1 MRAFR
6 PTRTEDRYDVVVVG
20 ARAAGA
26 ATAMLLADAG
36 ERVLVVDRSRYGAD
50 TLSTHALMRG
60 GVMQLHRWG
69 LLDHVIDKA
78 TPPVRRV
85 TFHYADD
92 DLVVKIK
99 PSHGVDAL
107 YAPRRTVLDPILVD
121 AAERAGADV
130 RFGVTVSGVKRNYK
144 GRVTGVVGRDE
155 KGQLVSFDAGLVIG
169 ADGARSTIAQRV
181 GAPIVRFGTSS
192 AAVVY
197 GYWRGLEPEGDE
209 AGYEWNFRP
218 GAGAGV
224 IPTNNGE
231 SCVFVGGPPSRVGTG
246 GERVMQ
252 EMLRDAS
259 PSLAARVAAATAP
272 LGVRTFM
279 GRAGVMRRP
288 WGPGWALVG
297 DAGYWKDP
305 ISAHGLTDA
314 LRDAELLARAVI
326 SADEGCVAL
335 DAALRGYQET
345 RDRLSFRLFDVTD
358 ALASFT
364 WSNEEI
370 GPLLY
375 EMSGSM
381 SDEVDAIA
389 ALDEAA
395 VGC

>member
-1 MRAFR
+1 M
-6 PTRTEDRYDVVVVG
+6 
-20 ARAAGA
+20 
-26 ATAMLLADAG
+26 
-36 ERVLVVDRSRYGAD
+36 
-50 TLSTHALMRG
+50 
-60 GVMQLHRWG
+60 
-69 LLDHVIDKA
+69 
-78 TPPVRRV
+78 
-85 TFHYADD
+85 
-92 DLVVKIK
+92 
-99 PSHGVDAL
+99 
-107 YAPRRTVLDPILVD
+107 RRTIITAYVLDPILVD

-144 GRVTGVVGRDE
+144 GRVTGIVGRDE
-155 KGQLVSFDAGLVIG
+155 KGQGVSFDAGLVIG

-197 GYWRGLEPEGDE
+197 GYWRDLEPEGDE

-279 GRAGVMRRP
+279 GRARASCDGRGDRGGRSSAMRATGRTRSARTASPTRCATPSCSPAPSSRP
-288 WGPGWALVG
+288 ATGASRSTPPSVATKRP
-297 DAGYWKDP
+297 ATA
-305 ISAHGLTDA
+305 S
-314 LRDAELLARAVI
+314 R
-326 SADEGCVAL
+326 SGCSTSP
-335 DAALRGYQET
+335 T
-345 RDRLSFRLFDVTD
+345 RS
-358 ALASFT
+358 ASFT